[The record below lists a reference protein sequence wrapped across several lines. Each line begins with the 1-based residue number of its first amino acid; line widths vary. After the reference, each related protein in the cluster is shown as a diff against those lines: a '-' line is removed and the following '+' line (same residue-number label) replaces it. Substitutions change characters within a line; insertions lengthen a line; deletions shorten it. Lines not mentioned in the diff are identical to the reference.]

1 MICSLSLS
9 SQIWSN
15 RSYGIAQWTKT
26 YVECFTLLR
35 SLFSKDVEWRQWLI
49 SWQILDWVQLRS
61 RRMRMPEKKQETFK
75 QLHQEKQ
82 HIKRARKS
90 AGQNIWDLNRK
101 AAAVLWKICA
111 PTLLSNFNL
120 QHKFVFFLSSPRAN
134 MGIFGPFDLM
144 PDQKTMRTSCLG
156 GFLLCW
162 YQNFYLL
169 P

>member
-49 SWQILDWVQLRS
+49 SWQILDWLQLRS
-61 RRMRMPEKKQETFK
+61 RRMRMLGKKQETFK

-82 HIKRARKS
+82 HTKRARKS
-90 AGQNIWDLNRK
+90 AGQNIRDLNRK
-101 AAAVLWKICA
+101 AATVLWKICA
-111 PTLLSNFNL
+111 STLLSNFNL
-120 QHKFVFFLSSPRAN
+120 QHKFVFFFIIIKKRRWNVCQSTHPNEAKSWRN
-134 MGIFGPFDLM
+134 SGKKRSNKI
-144 PDQKTMRTSCLG
+144 
-156 GFLLCW
+156 
-162 YQNFYLL
+162 
-169 P
+169 